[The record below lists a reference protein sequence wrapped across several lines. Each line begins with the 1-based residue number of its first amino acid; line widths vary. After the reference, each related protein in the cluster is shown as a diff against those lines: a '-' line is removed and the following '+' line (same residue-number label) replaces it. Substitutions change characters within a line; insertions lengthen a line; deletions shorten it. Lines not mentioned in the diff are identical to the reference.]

1 MSWVENAVYGLIEF
15 ALVGVAPFLLG
26 VWYGKAKAKAS

>member
-1 MSWVENAVYGLIEF
+1 MSWVENAAYGLIEF

-26 VWYGKAKAKAS
+26 MYYEKRKRVKA